1 MDSPSRLIEEFSKA
15 YIDEERSFRKKL
27 DQHADEQDRLHREA
41 LAKSLREHEEVR
53 LSAERARERLELEME
68 RVKRQQ
74 EEAERAALE
83 RARRTKAEEEAALER
98 RKVEEAKRQEQQLR
112 EAAARQREL
121 EETQHRMAE
130 QKRQQEADKV
140 KREQERA
147 KAESDRK
154 AKEEAEAQE
163 KAKAANHVRF
173 TPSVAGGSVGSS
185 AGPPSATQPAAQ
197 TNGTPAPSQPNVP
210 LTLAQKRTA
219 GSNFTATTGTLMP
232 QGIITEPDEV
242 DTEHQRYL
250 DLHKRLKTMRSKT
263 LSDYEARN
271 KALKAKLGDMR
282 RELNKTMGQLNKQD
296 RKASAAAVSN
306 VLSPSRIRIQANTCR
321 LQHRE
326 FKRILLDAKMMTDV
340 TVDISQFIV
349 SVPATKVS
357 EGAQNTQF
365 PAALLFLLNH
375 FCKQLMSQLAQEV
388 AADISMAEPIGI
400 AAATIFAAPDFRFN
414 GISLIDVLWAKY
426 HKACPVLFGMR
437 GPENTREGRERV
449 GWPPGMPEKERDDR
463 MKGFAAGFAAIT
475 LRDFSKS
482 ANSNPAP
489 NHLFWTSLARILNT
503 PPAERVSTQYVVVQN
518 MLQVSI
524 PRFIGFYGSAAIAAL
539 RKATGEFPE
548 NGPRQENGRM
558 NSRADLLRSL
568 PGSWEKE
575 YQFSL

>member
-1 MDSPSRLIEEFSKA
+1 
-15 YIDEERSFRKKL
+15 
-27 DQHADEQDRLHREA
+27 
-41 LAKSLREHEEVR
+41 
-53 LSAERARERLELEME
+53 
-68 RVKRQQ
+68 
-74 EEAERAALE
+74 
-83 RARRTKAEEEAALER
+83 
-98 RKVEEAKRQEQQLR
+98 
-112 EAAARQREL
+112 
-121 EETQHRMAE
+121 
-130 QKRQQEADKV
+130 
-140 KREQERA
+140 
-147 KAESDRK
+147 
-154 AKEEAEAQE
+154 
-163 KAKAANHVRF
+163 
-173 TPSVAGGSVGSS
+173 
-185 AGPPSATQPAAQ
+185 
-197 TNGTPAPSQPNVP
+197 
-210 LTLAQKRTA
+210 
-219 GSNFTATTGTLMP
+219 
-232 QGIITEPDEV
+232 
-242 DTEHQRYL
+242 
-250 DLHKRLKTMRSKT
+250 
-263 LSDYEARN
+263 
-271 KALKAKLGDMR
+271 
-282 RELNKTMGQLNKQD
+282 
-296 RKASAAAVSN
+296 
-306 VLSPSRIRIQANTCR
+306 
-321 LQHRE
+321 
-326 FKRILLDAKMMTDV
+326 MMTDV
-340 TVDISQFIV
+340 TVDITQFIV
-349 SVPATKVS
+349 SVPATKIL
-357 EGAQNTQF
+357 EGVQNTQF

-539 RKATGEFPE
+539 KKATGEFAE
-548 NGPRQENGRM
+548 NGPREANGRM